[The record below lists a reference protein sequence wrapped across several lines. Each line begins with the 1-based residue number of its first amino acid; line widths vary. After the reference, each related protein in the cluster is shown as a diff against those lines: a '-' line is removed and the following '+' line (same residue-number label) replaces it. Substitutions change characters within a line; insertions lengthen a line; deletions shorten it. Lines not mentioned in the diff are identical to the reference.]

1 MYIWKRF
8 LNKYP
13 ERSSEKLSADGRQL
27 DLRSW
32 CGERSKRIVWA
43 RVAGARLNLHV
54 LMCDYCVVSCVKIR
68 CLTYNCCENLKNLK
82 IEKVQICFFI
92 RILVQGVTWKYKA
105 DLALPQFSSID
116 LLPNATGLQHL
127 QSVSMNGSTKRAS
140 ACDSQLPLHTVL
152 GTGCSERHSPT
163 TIVSLIFLRAH
174 SSLGL
179 QTGQHFPSTYSSVP
193 WKKYESEFF
202 QSSVLELA

>member
-54 LMCDYCVVSCVKIR
+54 LMCDYCVVSCLKIR
-68 CLTYNCCENLKNLK
+68 WVTY
-82 IEKVQICFFI
+82 VQLLWKSQTLQNWKCAEYFFI
-92 RILVQGVTWKYKA
+92 RILVQGVTWKFKA
-105 DLALPQFSSID
+105 DLELPQFSSID

-163 TIVSLIFLRAH
+163 TIVSLISLRAH

-202 QSSVLELA
+202 QS

>member
-1 MYIWKRF
+1 M
-8 LNKYP
+8 
-13 ERSSEKLSADGRQL
+13 
-27 DLRSW
+27 
-32 CGERSKRIVWA
+32 
-43 RVAGARLNLHV
+43 
-54 LMCDYCVVSCVKIR
+54 
-68 CLTYNCCENLKNLK
+68 YNCCENLKHYK
-82 IEKVQICFFI
+82 IENVQNIFCSDFGSRHYIKKF
-92 RILVQGVTWKYKA
+92 KA
-105 DLALPQFSSID
+105 DLELPQFSSID

-163 TIVSLIFLRAH
+163 TIVSLISLRAH

-193 WKKYESEFF
+193 WKKYEKRIF
-202 QSSVLELA
+202 SVLGTGTGIKKTVWF